1 MGKIS
6 IRNLKVAMAKEE
18 LNFRELS
25 KKSNISEN
33 SLSRLANGKTVNPKL
48 DTVITIAKVL
58 NTTVDE
64 LLED

>member
-1 MGKIS
+1 MRKIS

-18 LNFRELS
+18 LNFKELS

-33 SLSRLANGKTVNPKL
+33 SLSRLANGKTINPKL
-48 DTVITIAKVL
+48 DTVITIAKAL